1 MHFWFGVFCV
11 CPGWSLP
18 PHPSGSGSITT
29 GESQPRI
36 SCESREGEGQ
46 LLPSRPGIR
55 LHGDVVRSLSD
66 KIYSC
71 RVVFACFFFLSLQH
85 CDCSLLACFSASL
98 LLERPEPV
106 RAAPGP
112 GTQEHPVP
120 CWGPPPL
127 PSVTLGPAT
136 ASELPK
142 GAIPRPAPLFSAP
155 ASGLFAT
162 L

>member
-1 MHFWFGVFCV
+1 MHFWFGGFFL

-18 PHPSGSGSITT
+18 PHPSGCGSITT

-71 RVVFACFFFLSLQH
+71 RVVFAWFFFLSLQH

-112 GTQEHPVP
+112 GTRDPGAP
-120 CWGPPPL
+120 RSLLGTT
-127 PSVTLGPAT
+127 PSAQRDPGT
-136 ASELPK
+136 SHCQ
-142 GAIPRPAPLFSAP
+142 
-155 ASGLFAT
+155 
-162 L
+162 